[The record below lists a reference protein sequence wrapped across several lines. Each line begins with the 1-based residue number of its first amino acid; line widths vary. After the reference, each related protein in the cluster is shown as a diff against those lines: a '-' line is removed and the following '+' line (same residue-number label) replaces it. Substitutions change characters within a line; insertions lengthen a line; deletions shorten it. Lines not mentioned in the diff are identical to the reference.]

1 MVVFFVVVVLF
12 CFVFVVICSPSQY
25 FTAVKR
31 KFLTGK
37 SKALFTPL
45 CGGGCPFSYGRGVRL
60 LQWRGLNYVLSA
72 WVYIQGFSLSP
83 VHTLVLPHRQPIQ
96 QDPYRVAAP

>member
-1 MVVFFVVVVLF
+1 MVVFFFFFFLF

-45 CGGGCPFSYGRGVRL
+45 CGGGCPFSYMAGV
-60 LQWRGLNYVLSA
+60 SDS
-72 WVYIQGFSLSP
+72 FSGKG
-83 VHTLVLPHRQPIQ
+83 
-96 QDPYRVAAP
+96 